1 MMKRWGILP
10 CNGLDKPAGQLA
22 REIALYLAQDQAKTL
37 ACPVFLHSAPSV
49 YAKVKEETQWLV
61 LDGCNTRCAS
71 KLAAEAGFA
80 VGKKINVSEL
90 TEKENLKLGRSLRL
104 EPEALALAKRSALD
118 LAAALFTARTDRE
131 EKTAAIPDGK
141 GQTDSGVD
149 FPASITYTE
158 FRQDKFRFRVPQ
170 GEFFFNEND
179 CWVWVQGQR
188 ARVGVSDYVQQS
200 LSDII
205 FFSAPELGAEVEQF
219 GVLGSLE
226 SSKAVFEVI
235 APVAGKVVAVNE
247 ELEGSPER
255 VNENPYE
262 QGWIAE
268 VELTDWETDRELLL
282 DAGQYLEYLKNKVA
296 DFHV

>member
-1 MMKRWGILP
+1 MKRWGILS

-22 REIALYLAQDQAKTL
+22 REIALYLAEDRSKTL

-49 YAKVKEETQWLV
+49 YAQAKEDAQWLV

-71 KLAAEAGFA
+71 KLAAEMGFT
-80 VGKKINVSEL
+80 VGKKINVTEL

-104 EPEALALAKRSALD
+104 GQEALALAERSAAT
-118 LAAALFTARTDRE
+118 LAVALSSIRSDQENKAGAKE
-131 EKTAAIPDGK
+131 EDQAN
-141 GQTDSGVD
+141 SGED
-149 FPASITYTE
+149 FQGPLTYTE
-158 FRQDKFRFRVPQ
+158 FWQDKFRFRVPQ
-170 GEFFFNEND
+170 GEFYFNEND
-179 CWVWVQGQR
+179 CWVWVQGER

-205 FFSAPELGAEVEQF
+205 FFSAPEAGSEVEQF
-219 GVLGSLE
+219 GALGSLE

-235 APVAGKVVAVNE
+235 VPASCKVVAVNE
-247 ELEGSPER
+247 DLEGSPEW

-262 QGWIAE
+262 KGWIAE
-268 VELTDWETDRELLL
+268 VELTDWESDRELLL
-282 DAGQYLEYLKNKVA
+282 DAGQYVAYLKNKVA